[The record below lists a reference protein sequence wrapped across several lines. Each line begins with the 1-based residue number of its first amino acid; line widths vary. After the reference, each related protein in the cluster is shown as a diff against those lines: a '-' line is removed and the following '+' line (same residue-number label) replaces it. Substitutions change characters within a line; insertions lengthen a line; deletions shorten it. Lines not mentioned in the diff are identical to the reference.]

1 MTRRDLEKLVLAA
14 AAGIVVGSVA
24 TKAEAA
30 TKDNQTKMKESCKG
44 SGSCKGSCEGSASC
58 KGSCEGSGSCKASGS
73 CSDKGG
79 CG

>member
-24 TKAEAA
+24 TQAEAA
-30 TKDNQTKMKESCKG
+30 TNDSQTKMKESCKA
-44 SGSCKGSCEGSASC
+44 SGSCEGSASC
-58 KGSCEGSGSCKASGS
+58 KGSGSCKASGS
-73 CSDKGG
+73 CTDKGG